1 MGISRLAYR
10 DAPALT
16 AAAIHGNVVT
26 LRPGPDIAV
35 HQPALPRST
44 C

>member
-1 MGISRLAYR
+1 MGIARLAYR

-16 AAAIHGNVVT
+16 AAAIHGNVVIT
-26 LRPGPDIAV
+26 AAGPDIAV
-35 HQPALPRST
+35 HQPALPRSA